1 MVVVMMLMMITRF
14 WSRRPCTHCSEQGHH
29 GRTSLRPHGETGPG
43 RTCLCMRSEGHGQ
56 CTDLVDGKLN
66 GEELAHSF
74 IRDKSWISSVGQL
87 LFLKQETLQ

>member
-1 MVVVMMLMMITRF
+1 
-14 WSRRPCTHCSEQGHH
+14 
-29 GRTSLRPHGETGPG
+29 
-43 RTCLCMRSEGHGQ
+43 MRSEGHGQ